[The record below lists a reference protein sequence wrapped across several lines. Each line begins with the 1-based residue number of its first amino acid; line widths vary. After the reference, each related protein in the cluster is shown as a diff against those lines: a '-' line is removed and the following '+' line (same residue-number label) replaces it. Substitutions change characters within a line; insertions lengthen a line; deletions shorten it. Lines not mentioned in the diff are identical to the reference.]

1 MPRKRRTRHL
11 VAPAADLPPG
21 QRKIVKIEG
30 WEIGV
35 FNVDGAFYALR
46 NACPHKG
53 GPLCLGRLRP
63 LVVAPAVYRSD
74 VYPLRIAHEREG
86 EVLKCPWHNYEFD
99 IRTGQA
105 LFDPRLRVKTYPV
118 RQEGDQ
124 IVLYMDP

>member
-1 MPRKRRTRHL
+1 MTRGKKTRQV

-21 QRKIVKIEG
+21 QRKIVKVEG
-30 WEIGV
+30 REIGI
-35 FNVDGAFYALR
+35 FNVGGAFYALR

-63 LVVAPAVYRSD
+63 LVVAPD
-74 VYPLRIAHEREG
+74 VYRIAHEREG

-124 IVLYMDP
+124 IILYVD